1 VLTLAEV
8 GAACALLG
16 FIVGARV
23 SATVIQ
29 RQIEAAVG
37 PTVAALI
44 AQRVNAHLS
53 PSRKQTTDA

>member
-1 VLTLAEV
+1 MTEIVLV
-8 GAACALLG
+8 GATCALLG

-23 SATVIQ
+23 SAHVIQ

-44 AQRVNAHLS
+44 AQRVTQHLS

>member
-8 GAACALLG
+8 GAACALVG
-16 FIVGARV
+16 FVVGSRV
-23 SATVIQ
+23 AATVIQ

-44 AQRVNAHLS
+44 AHRVNAHLS
-53 PSRKQTTDA
+53 PERTSPRG